1 MPERGLRPLKFAKVH
16 SNFAPS
22 EAPELPLE
30 EGETVQVWAADPTG
44 AWLLGVK
51 QAAYGWFPAEFVD
64 LLSDEEAIAAGLMS
78 PSDVGKLFPP
88 PNLTGGSTADLTAAQ
103 TRRSHA
109 SMASAQSA
117 STLQLSASTAS
128 LEEVPPQAGGGGRPL
143 SQASLASQASSQTP
157 GTRNWAAKYKS
168 MPRYSKRVS
177 GTGLDELESAV
188 SSHIKEVLARPAS
201 AVNMIPPDED
211 DSAGSTLTHTP
222 TKKEKDSRKG
232 SLGKKALKSF
242 GGSFSD
248 RSKSTTH
255 ARAPFVV
262 PAQRPRWVETMG
274 GPEAVAAMG
283 LDKRA
288 VQRQEVV
295 HEIVA
300 TEADYVEDLNTII
313 NVFMNP
319 MKRQKILKDREIT
332 IIFSNV
338 EQLLPVNTQL
348 KTMFEERVAQAS
360 VVEMIGD
367 IFIRVSDFLKMYT
380 MYCRNHPLA
389 LMKLQAVRQTKSVA
403 KFLDQCAATPEAR
416 NLNLAN
422 FLIKPVQR
430 ICKYPLLIREAMK
443 NTDPSHQDYALL
455 QSALLKIETVVTIVN
470 EGARQAENV
479 KEMLEIQS
487 RFTTKINIVEPW
499 RTLLKRASMDLVK
512 KDGERSRRESFLFS
526 DMFVLAKS
534 VGGDGE
540 KLKLTEMVPFDM
552 IYINIPSVGTDHL
565 IEIGHVNAGR
575 YVLAL
580 ETEKQKAE
588 WIAALKEAT
597 KSLLASKNRVSP
609 SAATA
614 AASTASATS
623 TASPSSAGS
632 SISTS
637 IFSSS
642 PSLPEIQSLSAI
654 ELPRMDAIAEA
665 SARIVQREEDEH
677 EDEDED
683 VGMLELPKPPA
694 GEEEEDE
701 DEEPDHEQEEVV
713 DDVVVKHEV
722 TDAEAAPPA
731 QALRS
736 FQNQRVSVIPA
747 QPAPAALRPTSLPKS
762 GLRQPMAPAPTLPSA
777 PPPSAVAAASN
788 PVSRGPPP
796 AVAPRPPHLQPPRRP
811 SSSPD
816 EKVDITKKPENV
828 ANGSELPA
836 LPPLPQKVAAATL
849 GAAEAPGTKTPP
861 AANRRLSQR
870 FAENPFIMN
879 DHTIG
884 PATYKAPP
892 AAHAETASTASSS
905 PAPAPLVAGH
915 SEQIKPPPLTRTAT
929 ATSSSSIGGTHRN
942 RPVRRAQITD
952 VTRAPQKDYVY
963 HIQVFHDAPADQA
976 AQQQQQQQAP
986 VIRHTY
992 DDFFDLHMQL
1002 LSHFPEE
1009 AGVAASLPSRA
1020 DSSAEVDMPGGW
1032 SSKHSSIAS
1041 SHSTPSP
1048 PKRIIPELPGQMMYV
1063 SEAAAKARIPSLQ
1076 SYIQG
1081 ILVLPPKISKS
1092 PVTMTFFRS
1101 DGKHAMLN
1109 SPPAVP
1115 VVVASLA
1122 IFTVAYPTT
1131 QPEKIIQ
1138 RRAEI
1143 RRQST
1148 AAAAA
1153 ESQRNRPAQ

>member
-16 SNFAPS
+16 SNFAPT

-64 LLSDEEAIAAGLMS
+64 LLSDEEAISAGLMN

-88 PNLTGGSTADLTAAQ
+88 PNLSGGSAADLTAAQ
-103 TRRSHA
+103 TRKSNA
-109 SMASAQSA
+109 SMASAQSG
-117 STLQLSASTAS
+117 STLLLSASTAS
-128 LEEVPPQAGGGGRPL
+128 LEEFPSQAGGSGRPL
-143 SQASLASQASSQTP
+143 SQASQASSQTP
-157 GTRNWAAKYKS
+157 GTRNWAAKYKA

-188 SSHIKEVLARPAS
+188 SSHIKEALARPAS
-201 AVNMIPPDED
+201 AVNMVPLSMDED
-211 DSAGSTLTHTP
+211 DSAGSTLTSSP

-248 RSKSTTH
+248 RSKTVSH
-255 ARAPFVV
+255 ARAPFVA

-403 KFLDQCAATPEAR
+403 KFLDQCAATPEAK

-499 RTLLKRASMDLVK
+499 RTLLKRATMDLVK

-552 IYINIPSVGTDHL
+552 IYINIPSGRLSVGTDHL

-580 ETEKQKAE
+580 ESEKQKAD
-588 WIAALKEAT
+588 WIAALKDAT

-609 SAATA
+609 TA
-614 AASTASATS
+614 AAAAPAAASAS
-623 TASPSSAGS
+623 PAASPSSTTGL

-683 VGMLELPKPPA
+683 VGVLQLPKPPA
-694 GEEEEDE
+694 GEEEE
-701 DEEPDHEQEEVV
+701 EEEEEEEHEEEEVV

-731 QALRS
+731 QALKS
-736 FQNQRVSVIPA
+736 FQNQRVGVIPS
-747 QPAPAALRPTSLPKS
+747 QPTPIALRPTSLPKS
-762 GLRQPMAPAPTLPSA
+762 GLRQPTAPILPST
-777 PPPSAVAAASN
+777 PPPNTGAA
-788 PVSRGPPP
+788 PVGSINRGPPP
-796 AVAPRPPHLQPPRRP
+796 AVAPRPPHLQPPRLQSKVEEQARQP
-811 SSSPD
+811 
-816 EKVDITKKPENV
+816 EKAL
-828 ANGSELPA
+828 ANATELPP
-836 LPPLPQKVAAATL
+836 LPPLPQKLAAAL
-849 GAAEAPGTKTPP
+849 PPDASGAKTPP

-870 FAENPFIMN
+870 LTANPFIMN
-879 DHTIG
+879 DQTIG
-884 PATYKAPP
+884 PTTFVSPSAAHSDTTSTLLAAPAPASSAAGRPEQAKAPP
-892 AAHAETASTASSS
+892 
-905 PAPAPLVAGH
+905 LN
-915 SEQIKPPPLTRTAT
+915 RTAT
-929 ATSSSSIGGTHRN
+929 ATSSSSLGGTLRN
-942 RPVRRAQITD
+942 KPVRRAQITD

-963 HIQVFHDAPADQA
+963 HIQVFHDAPTDPAV
-976 AQQQQQQQAP
+976 QQQQAP

-1002 LSHFPEE
+1002 ISHFPEE

-1020 DSSAEVDMPGGW
+1020 DSMADVDMPGGW
-1032 SSKHSSIAS
+1032 QSKHSSVS
-1041 SHSTPSP
+1041 SAVQPTPSP

-1092 PVTMTFFRS
+1092 PVTMAFFRS
-1101 DGKHAMLN
+1101 DGKHAVLN
-1109 SPPAVP
+1109 SPPAVA
-1115 VVVASLA
+1115 VKEGA
-1122 IFTVAYPTT
+1122 
-1131 QPEKIIQ
+1131 
-1138 RRAEI
+1138 
-1143 RRQST
+1143 
-1148 AAAAA
+1148 
-1153 ESQRNRPAQ
+1153 